1 MSGRALI
8 TRSKEV
14 PATLRQTGSPSIATR
29 TAVLGE
35 NMILGG
41 SFFTGTDRP
50 IFSAFS
56 MESIAWSRS
65 RDMVEF
71 PAATIAWKPS
81 WYHAALFGLAGKL
94 AFLTWMLLKCTVRD
108 SRSTCVFAVI

>member
-8 TRSKEV
+8 TRSREV
-14 PATLRQTGSPSIATR
+14 PATLRQTGSPSIETR

-41 SFFTGTDRP
+41 SFFTDTDRP

-56 MESIAWSRS
+56 IESIAWSRS
-65 RDMVEF
+65 RDIVES
-71 PAATIAWKPS
+71 PPATITWKPS
-81 WYHAALFGLAGKL
+81 WYHAVLSGLVGKL
-94 AFLTWMLLKCTVRD
+94 AFLTWILLKCTVRD
-108 SRSTCVFAVI
+108 

>member
-1 MSGRALI
+1 MI
-8 TRSKEV
+8 TRSREV
-14 PATLRQTGSPSIATR
+14 PATVRQTGSPSMATR

-56 MESIAWSRS
+56 MESIACSRS
-65 RDMVEF
+65 RDMVET
-71 PAATIAWKPS
+71 PPATI
-81 WYHAALFGLAGKL
+81 F
-94 AFLTWMLLKCTVRD
+94 
-108 SRSTCVFAVI
+108 